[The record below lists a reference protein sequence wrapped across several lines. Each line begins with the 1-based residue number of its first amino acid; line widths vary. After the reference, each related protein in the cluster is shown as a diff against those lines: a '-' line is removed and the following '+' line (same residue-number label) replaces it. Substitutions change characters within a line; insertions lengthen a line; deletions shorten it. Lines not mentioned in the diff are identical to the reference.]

1 MPESS
6 PDTETQSS
14 TAPSGRFRAF
24 AFTGGFD
31 AVVQLGVAHALLVS
45 HGCAPDAVVGVSGGA
60 VNAAALAEILQAGDQ
75 AGDGDPQAQV
85 DQLRKFLDSYQKVP
99 GEIVRSILPDAF
111 EINALKPLR
120 PIELP
125 IHFKE
130 ERADRNSANRSR
142 WGLSYAL
149 NKLSGLGF
157 TVRQLTRI
165 THCVLE
171 IIAAAEM
178 PRLARYWK
186 RFEHLALFWL
196 LSPSFV
202 ALAPLVR
209 PLLYAAL
216 AGSSRRQHGS
226 TAGRLLRHPTRHGW
240 RALRAILMFLEKLIL
255 LVLWALSGLAP
266 ILILLVLVARA
277 VYGVLRGS
285 SEGLTF
291 LSRLFVSH
299 IAWLANADRLRRT
312 ADKIWSPG
320 RWLWES
326 SAVWLY
332 VEVWVALLLVI
343 VLTFVVPWL
352 ARRRRAGFRL
362 VFDRILEHLALNDG
376 LANTYALKQQ
386 LVACFDREYYGKIEI
401 EEVLKRASDGVA
413 DAIESNPKRPKKT
426 LGDYRCRTP
435 SIQVGAVVAEVRTGD
450 LLVLDGN
457 VPVVDA
463 LLAATAF
470 VPLFPAVEIA
480 PSGQVK
486 RYFIDAGNISRE
498 AIGPL
503 VGFIRNEEK
512 LDHVTAV
519 DIYPVHRLRDD
530 SEAAVTE
537 EASSLV
543 HVALRA
549 LQLQRLRDA
558 KIERRLTR
566 LYSRVLYP
574 AVGRVSVAGRPFVIA
589 EVFPLGIETRASL
602 GHDLWRKTG
611 FDLRKVIY
619 QEVADGCRAAL
630 EGMMPEKIRDAADR
644 LKQPSSLPPSTVPC
658 RAAIAERLGTDTQL
672 PGSQGSKGPGLVEIC
687 EHCVLRR
694 LPKDDM
700 PQTLCVPKADRQQW
714 PEWPVMGRPAAAHP
728 PKDHQQ
734 MTRKERTEWPVPRR
748 GQPGLERP
756 LISMLFGGGVFR
768 GVFHMGVLNALNELD
783 IVPDLVAGSSVG
795 SIVAAMIAQVF
806 TLPEPLQ
813 RRAQIA
819 RLSATFLAIDRLVL
833 SDRMADF
840 VRGFTVRAGET
851 NFSPRDLDL
860 ALRRYDFDRSASF
873 IRRLRKVAA
882 GVERLFYFSPAAFLK
897 LVESGRNRR
906 FGELVAQLEEGVQK
920 FLERGGVGEEI
931 LGAEPLALLIR
942 SHVIEP
948 LAQQGCPEGLFSSFI
963 GKGIY
968 FLATTTNLTQGKLEI
983 LGDTADCG
991 IPLLEGLLAS
1001 SAFPAIFRPREGWEI
1016 FHRAFNQERYFDG
1029 GIIDNL
1035 PLDAVAEFLYESAD
1049 LALRPQIDGRPVPH
1063 LLFTASLEVDKQVL
1077 RNDRVETVSRSF
1089 RRLRKRA
1096 KTFIYNRKMDA
1107 FAKVQSDL
1115 RTIYEARA
1123 DEGKLPSWTPL
1134 DLHLVAVKPQW
1145 LCSTFGF
1152 HPMLG
1157 FSRRK
1162 QAQSIAHGCASTL
1175 AQLYA
1180 EKDRHPD
1187 WIASW
1192 GIRGLDHI
1200 DPESIVLNSSP
1211 LRLIPQHKDKA
1222 PGVCWFRKNVSC
1234 PFSPSALK
1242 ELSLEKETTAQLGR
1256 IFELCGQEATHRPV

>member
-1 MPESS
+1 MPESP
-6 PDTETQSS
+6 PDTETQST
-14 TAPSGRFRAF
+14 TATSDRFRAF

-45 HGCAPDAVVGVSGGA
+45 QGCAPDAVVGVSGGA
-60 VNAAALAEILQAGDQ
+60 VNAAALAEILQAGD
-75 AGDGDPQAQV
+75 AQAQV

-171 IIAAAEM
+171 IIAAGEM

-186 RFEHLALFWL
+186 RFKHLALFWL
-196 LSPSFV
+196 LSPSCV

-240 RALRAILMFLEKLIL
+240 RALRAILVFLEKLFL
-255 LVLWALSGLAP
+255 LILWALSGLAP
-266 ILILLVLVARA
+266 ILILLSSVARPL
-277 VYGVLRGS
+277 YGVLRGVTS
-285 SEGLTF
+285 
-291 LSRLFVSH
+291 
-299 IAWLANADRLRRT
+299 LRRV
-312 ADKIWSPG
+312 ADQIWSA
-320 RWLWES
+320 RNWLWP
-326 SAVWLY
+326 AVRLY
-332 VEVWVALLLVI
+332 AEVWVALLLVI

-470 VPLFPAVEIA
+470 VPVFPAVEIA
-480 PSGQVK
+480 PVGQVK
-486 RYFIDAGNISRE
+486 RFFIDAGNISRE

-512 LDHVTAV
+512 LDHVSAV

-530 SEAAVTE
+530 SEADAAE
-537 EASSLV
+537 DAPSLV

-574 AVGRVSVAGRPFVIA
+574 AVGRVSVAGRSFLVA

-630 EGMMPEKIRDAADR
+630 EGMMPEKIGAAAA
-644 LKQPSSLPPSTVPC
+644 LLTQPPSVSPSTVPC
-658 RAAIAERLGTDTQL
+658 RAAITKRLGTDNLL
-672 PGSQGSKGPGLVEIC
+672 PGSQGSKGPGLAEIC

-694 LPKDDM
+694 FPKDDM
-700 PQTLCVPKADRQQW
+700 PQTLCVPKAERQQW
-714 PEWPVMGRPAAAHP
+714 PEWPIKDQPAAAHA
-728 PKDHQQ
+728 PKDHQPI
-734 MTRKERTEWPVPRR
+734 TRKERGEWPVPRR
-748 GQPGLERP
+748 GHSGPERP

-833 SDRMADF
+833 TDRMADF

-882 GVERLFYFSPAAFLK
+882 GVERLLYFSPAAFLK

-906 FGELVAQLEEGVQK
+906 FGELVAQLEGGVQK

-948 LAQQGCPEGLFSSFI
+948 LARQGCPEGHFSSFI
-963 GKGIY
+963 GKGVY

-983 LGDTADCG
+983 LGADADCG

-1016 FHRAFNQERYFDG
+1016 FRRAFNQERYFDG

-1049 LALRPQIDGRPVPH
+1049 LARRPRIDERPVPH

-1077 RNDRVETVSRSF
+1077 RNDRVEIISRSF

-1115 RTIYEARA
+1115 RTIYEALA
-1123 DEGKLPSWTPL
+1123 DGGKPPAWTPL

-1157 FSRRK
+1157 FSRQR

-1180 EKDRHPD
+1180 EKDSHPD
-1187 WIASW
+1187 WIAGW
-1192 GIRGLDHI
+1192 GIRGLEHI
-1200 DPESIVLNSSP
+1200 DPESIILNSSP
-1211 LRLIPQHKDKA
+1211 LRLKPQRKDKA

-1234 PFSPSALK
+1234 PFSPDALK

-1256 IFELCGQEATHRPV
+1256 IYELCGQEATHRPS

>member
-1 MPESS
+1 MPESP
-6 PDTETQSS
+6 PDTETHSS

-60 VNAAALAEILQAGDQ
+60 VNAAALAEILQAGD
-75 AGDGDPQAQV
+75 AQAQV

-171 IIAAAEM
+171 MVAAGEL
-178 PRLARYWK
+178 PRVARYWK
-186 RFEHLALFWL
+186 RFKHLALFWL

-209 PLLYAAL
+209 PLLVAAL

-240 RALRAILMFLEKLIL
+240 RALRAVLVFLEKLFL
-255 LVLWALSGLAP
+255 LILWALSGLAP
-266 ILILLVLVARA
+266 ILILLSPVARPL
-277 VYGVLRGS
+277 YGVLRGVTS
-285 SEGLTF
+285 L
-291 LSRLFVSH
+291 RPV
-299 IAWLANADRLRRT
+299 ADQILRARNC
-312 ADKIWSPG
+312 
-320 RWLWES
+320 LWP
-326 SAVWLY
+326 AVRLY
-332 VEVWVALLLVI
+332 VEVWVVLLLAI

-426 LGDYRCRTP
+426 LGGYRCRTP
-435 SIQVGAVVAEVRTGD
+435 PIQVGAVVAEVRTGD

-470 VPLFPAVEIA
+470 VPVFPAVEIA
-480 PSGQVK
+480 PVGQVK
-486 RYFIDAGNISRE
+486 RFFIDAGNISRE

-512 LDHVTAV
+512 LEHVTAV

-530 SEAAVTE
+530 SEADAAE
-537 EASSLV
+537 DAPSLV

-574 AVGRVSVAGRPFVIA
+574 AVGRVSVAGRSFLVA

-602 GHDLWRKTG
+602 GRDLWRKTG

-630 EGMMPEKIRDAADR
+630 EGMMPEKIGAAAA
-644 LKQPSSLPPSTVPC
+644 LLTQPPSVSPSTVPC
-658 RAAIAERLGTDTQL
+658 RAAITKRLGTDNLL
-672 PGSQGSKGPGLVEIC
+672 PGSQGSKGPGLAEIC

-700 PQTLCVPKADRQQW
+700 PQTLCVPKGDRQQW
-714 PEWPVMGRPAAAHP
+714 PEWPIKGQPAAAHA
-728 PKDHQQ
+728 PKIHQPIVL
-734 MTRKERTEWPVPRR
+734 KERTEWPVPRR
-748 GQPGLERP
+748 GRPGPERP
-756 LISMLFGGGVFR
+756 LVSMLFGGGVFR

-833 SDRMADF
+833 TDRMADF

-860 ALRRYDFDRSASF
+860 ALRRYDFDRSATF

-882 GVERLFYFSPAAFLK
+882 GVERLLYFSPAAFLT

-906 FGELVAQLEEGVQK
+906 FGELVAQLEGGVQK

-948 LAQQGCPEGLFSSFI
+948 LARQGCPEGLFSSFI
-963 GKGIY
+963 SKGVY

-983 LGDTADCG
+983 LGADADCG

-1016 FHRAFNQERYFDG
+1016 FRRAFNQERYFDG

-1049 LALRPQIDGRPVPH
+1049 LARRPRIDERPVPH

-1077 RNDRVETVSRSF
+1077 RNDRVEIISRSF

-1115 RTIYEARA
+1115 RTIYEALA
-1123 DEGKLPSWTPL
+1123 DGGKPPVWTPL

-1157 FSRRK
+1157 FSRHR

-1180 EKDRHPD
+1180 ERDSHPD
-1187 WIASW
+1187 WIAGW
-1192 GIRGLDHI
+1192 GIRGLEHI
-1200 DPESIVLNSSP
+1200 DPESIILNSSP
-1211 LRLIPQHKDKA
+1211 LRLVPQHKDKA

-1234 PFSPSALK
+1234 PFSPDALK

-1256 IFELCGQEATHRPV
+1256 IYELCGKEATHRPV

>member
-1 MPESS
+1 M
-6 PDTETQSS
+6 TETPLDTGDQNGDK
-14 TAPSGRFRAF
+14 PSDRFRAF

-45 HGCAPDAVVGVSGGA
+45 RGCAPDAVVGVSGGA
-60 VNAAALAEILQAGDQ
+60 VNAAALAEILQAGD
-75 AGDGDPQAQV
+75 GDPQAQV
-85 DQLRKFLDSYQKVP
+85 DQLRKFLDSYQKIP

-130 ERADRNSANRSR
+130 ERADRNSASRSR

-157 TVRQLTRI
+157 TVRQSTRI

-178 PRLARYWK
+178 PRLACYWK
-186 RFEHLALFWL
+186 QLKHLALFWL

-240 RALRAILMFLEKLIL
+240 RALRAVLMFLEKLFL
-255 LVLWALSGLAP
+255 LILWALSGFAP
-266 ILILLVLVARA
+266 ILILFVLVARGS
-277 VYGVLRGS
+277 YGALQGTR
-285 SEGLTF
+285 EGLTF
-291 LSRLFVSH
+291 LSRFFSSH
-299 IAWLANADRLRRT
+299 TAWLVGAARLHR
-312 ADKIWSPG
+312 AAAQIWNPG
-320 RWLWES
+320 RWLLES
-326 SAVWLY
+326 SAVQRY
-332 VEVWVALLLVI
+332 VEVWGALLLVL
-343 VLTFVVPWL
+343 VLTFVVPPL

-362 VFDRILEHLALNDG
+362 VLDRILEHLALNDG

-426 LGDYRCRTP
+426 LGDYRFRTP
-435 SIQVGAVVAEVRTGD
+435 PIQVGAVVAEVRTGD

-470 VPLFPAVEIA
+470 VPVFPAVEIA
-480 PSGQVK
+480 PEGQVK
-486 RYFIDAGNISRE
+486 RFFIDAGNISLE

-530 SEAAVTE
+530 SETGAAE
-537 EASSLV
+537 DAPSLV

-566 LYSRVLYP
+566 LYSRVLDP
-574 AVGRVSVAGRPFVIA
+574 AVGRVSVAGRPFVVA

-630 EGMMPEKIRDAADR
+630 EGMMPEKIRAAADR
-644 LKQPSSLPPSTVPC
+644 LTQPPFVPPSTVPC
-658 RAAIAERLGTDTQL
+658 RAAIAERLGTDGAL
-672 PGSQGSKGPGLVEIC
+672 PASQGSKGPGLAEIC

-694 LPKDDM
+694 LPRDEM
-700 PQTLCVPKADRQQW
+700 PQTLCVPNAERQQW
-714 PEWPVMGRPAAAHP
+714 PEWPMVGRRAAVPA
-728 PKDHQQ
+728 PKDRQSI
-734 MTRKERTEWPVPRR
+734 TLKERKEWPVPRR
-748 GQPGLERP
+748 GHSGSKRP

-768 GVFHMGVLNALNELD
+768 GVFHMGVLNALSELD

-806 TLPEPLQ
+806 TLPEPVQ

-873 IRRLRKVAA
+873 IRRLRKVSA

-906 FGELVAQLEEGVQK
+906 FGELVAQIEEGVQK

-963 GKGIY
+963 SKGIY
-968 FLATTTNLTQGKLEI
+968 FLATTTNLTQGKLAI
-983 LGDTADCG
+983 LGDAEDG
-991 IPLLEGLLAS
+991 EIPLLEGLLAS

-1016 FHRAFNQERYFDG
+1016 FRSTFNQERYFDG

-1035 PLDAVAEFLYESAD
+1035 PLDAVAEFLFESAGI
-1049 LALRPQIDGRPVPH
+1049 ARRPRINERPVPH

-1077 RNDRVETVSRSF
+1077 RNDRVENVSRSF

-1107 FAKVQSDL
+1107 FAKAQSDL
-1115 RTIYEARA
+1115 RTIYEALA
-1123 DEGKLPSWTPL
+1123 DGGKRPAWTPL

-1157 FSRRK
+1157 FRRHK

-1175 AQLYA
+1175 ARLYA

-1200 DPESIVLNSSP
+1200 DPESIVLDSSP
-1211 LRLIPQHKDKA
+1211 LRLIPQRKDKA

-1234 PFSPSALK
+1234 PFSPDSLK
-1242 ELSLEKETTAQLGR
+1242 ELSLERETTAQLGR
-1256 IFELCGQEATHRPV
+1256 IYECCGEKATHLPG